1 MADERLAKV
10 RFVKRKLTAFDLTHA
25 PGIHIETKNVETF
38 FREAER
44 SCQSDKA
51 EADDGYA
58 PF

>member
-1 MADERLAKV
+1 M

-58 PF
+58 LF